1 MSGKI
6 DCHTFIIGLLNPFK
20 LEIYELGY
28 THAHA
33 HAHAH
38 MHTHTHP
45 HTCTKKQAINSKAC
59 DHMNAYTGF
68 SKKKTREN
76 MLSSLMLPSLV

>member
-38 MHTHTHP
+38 MHTRTHIKGVAWGFITEIQHCLLLLCP
-45 HTCTKKQAINSKAC
+45 NYLLLNSNTVMQSITMQA
-59 DHMNAYTGF
+59 
-68 SKKKTREN
+68 
-76 MLSSLMLPSLV
+76 